1 MTPFI
6 TCDEPKT
13 YTIKPGDPNFNI
25 QGKFTVSRRAS
36 IEISPKCPQATAQFI
51 AEAMRMGYLI
61 PVATITERERVFMG
75 LSNDQ

>member
-1 MTPFI
+1 MTFI
-6 TCDEPKT
+6 ATCDEPKT
-13 YTIKPGDPNFNI
+13 YTIRPGDPNFNI

-61 PVATITERERVFMG
+61 PVATITEREKLFIG
-75 LSNDQ
+75 LADE